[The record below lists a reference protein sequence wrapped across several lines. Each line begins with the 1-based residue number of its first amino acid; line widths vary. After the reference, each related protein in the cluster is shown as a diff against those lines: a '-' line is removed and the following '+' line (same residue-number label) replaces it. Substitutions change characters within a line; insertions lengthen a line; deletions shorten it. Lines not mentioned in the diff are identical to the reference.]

1 MSVLNSPAGDAT
13 SGGDASMSER
23 HVAIEGAPAP
33 ALAAR
38 TIAQPQAGAQ
48 HPPSGPV
55 CCTLAGS
62 GQLRQLQLHQ
72 RAAAA
77 ETGQPTAAQAS
88 PRLNQLQHGVGAA
101 TEQER
106 RKKECAEGVVNA
118 LSGTRH
124 RSHSQRMDKPA
135 STAAVGR
142 VPVVEVSI
150 PARAPRAVPH
160 SRRWAARPTTASHQ
174 TALVHCSTRRRTAG
188 RLQRTLRGF
197 SRTALRKLLEGAA
210 HCAHRAPPR
219 EPRSWRLVHGVGK
232 PAPQRR
238 IANRPWS
245 AAASAGEQPENAT
258 DAARLARPQVTV
270 KSEDIAR
277 KQAGWKMII

>member
-1 MSVLNSPAGDAT
+1 MSVLHSPAGDAT

-150 PARAPRAVPH
+150 PA
-160 SRRWAARPTTASHQ
+160 
-174 TALVHCSTRRRTAG
+174 
-188 RLQRTLRGF
+188 
-197 SRTALRKLLEGAA
+197 
-210 HCAHRAPPR
+210 
-219 EPRSWRLVHGVGK
+219 
-232 PAPQRR
+232 
-238 IANRPWS
+238 
-245 AAASAGEQPENAT
+245 
-258 DAARLARPQVTV
+258 
-270 KSEDIAR
+270 
-277 KQAGWKMII
+277 

>member
-1 MSVLNSPAGDAT
+1 MWWCSDGVDAGQGLALPPALARASAAPARTCPSPSTYSSEQTLSRCSSQTTNFGPKSSFLRAMSVLNSPAGDAT

-150 PARAPRAVPH
+150 PA
-160 SRRWAARPTTASHQ
+160 
-174 TALVHCSTRRRTAG
+174 
-188 RLQRTLRGF
+188 
-197 SRTALRKLLEGAA
+197 
-210 HCAHRAPPR
+210 
-219 EPRSWRLVHGVGK
+219 
-232 PAPQRR
+232 
-238 IANRPWS
+238 
-245 AAASAGEQPENAT
+245 
-258 DAARLARPQVTV
+258 
-270 KSEDIAR
+270 
-277 KQAGWKMII
+277 